1 MDQQE
6 AVQRVTAE
14 IQQDWEVFGSDGQKI
29 GNVNEIH
36 TNYIWVQKGLL
47 FPTDM
52 YIPVTAFDR
61 AEAGRVQ
68 LKVTATEIIASGWHT
83 LPETITANAPLPGT
97 APPAPAVET
106 AK

>member
-6 AVQRVTAE
+6 TVQQTTAE
-14 IQQDWEVFGSDGQKI
+14 IQQDWEVLGSDGQKI
-29 GNVNEIH
+29 GDVNEVH

-52 YIPVTAFDR
+52 YIPVAAFAR
-61 AEAGRVQ
+61 TEPGRVH
-68 LKVTATEIIASGWHT
+68 LNMTAAEVVAAGWHT
-83 LPETITANAPLPGT
+83 LPEAITANAPLPGT
-97 APPAPAVET
+97 VATPEVEA

>member
-1 MDQQE
+1 MDQHE
-6 AVQRVTAE
+6 TVQQVTAE

-29 GNVNEIH
+29 GNVNEVH

-52 YIPVTAFDR
+52 YIPVTVFDR
-61 AEAGRVQ
+61 TEAGRVQ
-68 LKVTATEIIASGWHT
+68 LTVTAKEIITAGWDT
-83 LPETITANAPLPGT
+83 LPEAIDAEAPLPGT
-97 APPAPAVET
+97 VAAPPIEA

>member
-1 MDQQE
+1 MDQQGT
-6 AVQRVTAE
+6 VQQVTAE

-29 GNVNEIH
+29 GNVNEVH

-52 YIPVTAFDR
+52 YIPVTALAR
-61 AEAGRVQ
+61 TEQGCVH
-68 LKVTATEIIASGWHT
+68 LSMTATEVIAAGWHT

-97 APPAPAVET
+97 VPPPEVEA

>member
-6 AVQRVTAE
+6 TVQLVTAE

-29 GNVNEIH
+29 GNVNEVH

-61 AEAGRVQ
+61 TEPGRVQ
-68 LKVTATEIIASGWHT
+68 LKVTASEVITAGWHT
-83 LPETITANAPLPGT
+83 LPDAISADAPLPGT
-97 APPAPAVET
+97 VPSPEAEA